1 LEPAPAT
8 TTTRQRP
15 LPEIKWDPP
24 AQAAVPAQ
32 PATATAA
39 PAAEPGP
46 QPGPQPGLGPA
57 AAPQT
62 QPKLEPVL
70 LPETQAV
77 AGLASQ
83 TFAYPVHQVYR
94 LNYCLT
100 SKGDCGAPAA
110 QAWCKTQGFGKA
122 SAWTIDENI
131 GALFPTVVLG
141 DDRICAQFVCDG
153 FQEITCAN

>member
-1 LEPAPAT
+1 MPAPRA
-8 TTTRQRP
+8 
-15 LPEIKWDPP
+15 
-24 AQAAVPAQ
+24 
-32 PATATAA
+32 
-39 PAAEPGP
+39 
-46 QPGPQPGLGPA
+46 
-57 AAPQT
+57 

-100 SKGDCGAPAA
+100 SNGDCGAPAA
-110 QAWCKTQGFGKA
+110 QAWCKTQGFDTA
-122 SAWTIDENI
+122 SAWKIDENI
-131 GALFPTVVLG
+131 GSLFPTVVLG
-141 DDRICAQFVCDG
+141 EDRICAQFICDG

>member
-1 LEPAPAT
+1 M
-8 TTTRQRP
+8 
-15 LPEIKWDPP
+15 
-24 AQAAVPAQ
+24 
-32 PATATAA
+32 
-39 PAAEPGP
+39 
-46 QPGPQPGLGPA
+46 
-57 AAPQT
+57 
-62 QPKLEPVL
+62 
-70 LPETQAV
+70 

-110 QAWCKTQGFGKA
+110 RAWCKTQGFGKA
-122 SAWTIDENI
+122 STWKIDENI

-141 DDRICAQFVCDG
+141 ENRICAQFVCDG